1 MISFAIIGRS
11 VQRNLLRSANMV
23 AMIDHDCHHS
33 ILCLES
39 FNFLHSSSRQL
50 HSESSKKRQ
59 NLLLTKRRFSNH
71 VHYNQIQLEPCP
83 NSFQANDAII
93 KILDTKDRSKKPD
106 WKELVFGQ
114 HCSDHM
120 IEIHWNQNEGWQ
132 TPRIVPVHP
141 FCLHPFAKVFH
152 YAPEIFEGMKAYR
165 GLDGRIRIFR
175 PELNMKRMRL
185 SAARVCLPDF
195 DGQQLMELIKKLL
208 IIDGEW
214 VPPYES
220 KASLYIRPTMIATDE
235 ALGVSP
241 TTKSILF
248 VVTGPVG
255 PYFSTGFKPVSLLAD
270 PKYVRAWQGGSGD
283 RKLGSNYA
291 PTMLV
296 QREAIKQG
304 LQQVLWLYGPDH
316 ELTEVGTM
324 NIFML
329 MKDTNGKRQL
339 ITPPLTEGLILP
351 GVTRQSLIELIRS
364 QNEIEVIERVI
375 TMAEVKQL
383 LAENRLLEMFGSGTA
398 CIVCPIGQILFEKQ
412 LLNIPEHEFTLKL
425 FKELLDIQY
434 GIKEYGDWVQI
445 IGSTL

>member
-1 MISFAIIGRS
+1 
-11 VQRNLLRSANMV
+11 
-23 AMIDHDCHHS
+23 
-33 ILCLES
+33 
-39 FNFLHSSSRQL
+39 
-50 HSESSKKRQ
+50 
-59 NLLLTKRRFSNH
+59 
-71 VHYNQIQLEPCP
+71 
-83 NSFQANDAII
+83 
-93 KILDTKDRSKKPD
+93 
-106 WKELVFGQ
+106 
-114 HCSDHM
+114 
-120 IEIHWNQNEGWQ
+120 
-132 TPRIVPVHP
+132 
-141 FCLHPFAKVFH
+141 
-152 YAPEIFEGMKAYR
+152 MKAYR

-445 IGSTL
+445 IGSA